1 MTRIKF
7 YHSLKFQLAMIV
19 LFMIIIPVGLIGTL
33 LANTVQ
39 DIFIEKYSDVT
50 LQSVRET
57 SDKINYI
64 LEDVTDY
71 TTSMLASR
79 NFLSLASSSK
89 TTDKAMD
96 EALRGYLASRSD
108 IDGISL
114 INQLGTFSIGTNKTT
129 PLISIKQ
136 MTKDRNDSEP
146 IWLPTMQQN
155 IKILSGISTRYYF
168 SLVRNIIDFNTLENY
183 GTLVVDVEEVLL
195 RQAYENLS
203 STGGDVFIATSDGQ
217 VISHHD
223 PLKIGTT
230 LETAAYAETLF
241 DGLNLWRTPYGQL
254 NYAIDNEDYFA
265 FYSKIETNDWLIVK
279 TISKDALYGE
289 IDRIQAIFLLGGLIY
304 SVLMIILLLGMS
316 VQYTDPMISIIKD
329 LKRVEKGD
337 LSARTDVHTNN
348 ELRQL
353 GEGVNNM
360 IAEMEV
366 LIDRLVQEERQKR
379 EVELEALHA
388 QINPHFLY
396 NTLNTIK
403 WMAKI
408 QGADTVAS
416 AIVSLVKLLRVSI
429 NISTDFISLGE
440 EIEYIR
446 NYVVIQKLRFNESFE
461 IVVDVPND
469 LYTLQIPKLILQPI
483 IENSLIHGMDETV
496 SLTIRVTAQ
505 VEHDQLIL
513 QVSDNGAGMSDQ
525 KVSQIM
531 AALTSVNA
539 LSKAGLNN
547 VSQRIKLYCGDAFG
561 LELLTKEGE
570 GTTVVVRLPVK
581 ASQENL

>member
-7 YHSLKFQLAMIV
+7 YHSLKFQLSMIV

-79 NFLSLASSSK
+79 SFLSLASSSK

-129 PLISIKQ
+129 PLISIQQ

-241 DGLNLWRTPYGQL
+241 DGLNLWRNPYGQL

-316 VQYTDPMISIIKD
+316 VQYTDPMIGIIKD

-360 IAEMEV
+360 IAEMEA

-461 IVVDVPND
+461 IVVDVPDD

-483 IENSLIHGMDETV
+483 IENSLIHGMDETE
-496 SLTIRVTAQ
+496 SLTIRVTAHL
-505 VEHDQLIL
+505 ERDQLIL

>member
-7 YHSLKFQLAMIV
+7 YHSLKFQLSMIV

-50 LQSVRET
+50 LQSVKET

-79 NFLSLASSSK
+79 SFLSLASSSK

-129 PLISIKQ
+129 PLISIQQ

-241 DGLNLWRTPYGQL
+241 DGLNLWRNPYGQL

-316 VQYTDPMISIIKD
+316 VQYTDPMIGIIKD

-360 IAEMEV
+360 IAEMEA

-461 IVVDVPND
+461 IVVDVPDD

-483 IENSLIHGMDETV
+483 IENSLIHGMDETE

-531 AALTSVNA
+531 AVLTSVNA

>member
-183 GTLVVDVEEVLL
+183 GTLVVDVEEMLL

-241 DGLNLWRTPYGQL
+241 DGLNLWRNPYGQL

-316 VQYTDPMISIIKD
+316 VQYTDPMIGIIKD

-461 IVVDVPND
+461 IVVDVPNN

-483 IENSLIHGMDETV
+483 IENSLIHGMDETE
-496 SLTIRVTAQ
+496 SLTIRVTAH

>member
-7 YHSLKFQLAMIV
+7 YHSLKFQLSMIV

-79 NFLSLASSSK
+79 SFLSLASSSK

-129 PLISIKQ
+129 PLISIQQ

-217 VISHHD
+217 IISHHD

-241 DGLNLWRTPYGQL
+241 DGLSLWRTPYGQL

-316 VQYTDPMISIIKD
+316 VQYTDPMIGIIKD

-366 LIDRLVQEERQKR
+366 LIDRLIKEERQKR

-461 IVVDVPND
+461 IVVDVPDD

-483 IENSLIHGMDETV
+483 IENSLIHGMDETE
-496 SLTIRVTAQ
+496 SLTIRVTAHL
-505 VEHDQLIL
+505 ERDQLIL

>member
-1 MTRIKF
+1 
-7 YHSLKFQLAMIV
+7 
-19 LFMIIIPVGLIGTL
+19 
-33 LANTVQ
+33 
-39 DIFIEKYSDVT
+39 
-50 LQSVRET
+50 
-57 SDKINYI
+57 
-64 LEDVTDY
+64 
-71 TTSMLASR
+71 
-79 NFLSLASSSK
+79 
-89 TTDKAMD
+89 
-96 EALRGYLASRSD
+96 
-108 IDGISL
+108 
-114 INQLGTFSIGTNKTT
+114 
-129 PLISIKQ
+129 
-136 MTKDRNDSEP
+136 
-146 IWLPTMQQN
+146 
-155 IKILSGISTRYYF
+155 
-168 SLVRNIIDFNTLENY
+168 
-183 GTLVVDVEEVLL
+183 
-195 RQAYENLS
+195 
-203 STGGDVFIATSDGQ
+203 
-217 VISHHD
+217 
-223 PLKIGTT
+223 
-230 LETAAYAETLF
+230 
-241 DGLNLWRTPYGQL
+241 
-254 NYAIDNEDYFA
+254 
-265 FYSKIETNDWLIVK
+265 
-279 TISKDALYGE
+279 
-289 IDRIQAIFLLGGLIY
+289 
-304 SVLMIILLLGMS
+304 
-316 VQYTDPMISIIKD
+316 
-329 LKRVEKGD
+329 
-337 LSARTDVHTNN
+337 
-348 ELRQL
+348 
-353 GEGVNNM
+353 
-360 IAEMEV
+360 
-366 LIDRLVQEERQKR
+366 
-379 EVELEALHA
+379 
-388 QINPHFLY
+388 
-396 NTLNTIK
+396 
-403 WMAKI
+403 MAKI